1 MQKKDDFKK
10 EFNDYNFKM
19 QKILSERD
27 DEIQSMKNQIKL
39 KSDENHNLRLLAQ
52 MILDQRSE
60 VF

>member
-19 QKILSERD
+19 QKILSERY

>member
-1 MQKKDDFKK
+1 
-10 EFNDYNFKM
+10 M